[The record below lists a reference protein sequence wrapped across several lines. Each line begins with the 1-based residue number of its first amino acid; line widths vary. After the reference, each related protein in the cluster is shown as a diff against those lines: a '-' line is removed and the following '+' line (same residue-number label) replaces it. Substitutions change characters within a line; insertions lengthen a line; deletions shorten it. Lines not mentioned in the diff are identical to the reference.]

1 MVFNSSCT
9 EIPVE
14 NYVQQNKRNMSDS
27 ITTWR
32 TKKVEIQTYLKYFTE
47 NKDGRKKLLNKYL
60 IEEKLKSYD
69 KVDCVRK
76 CDYYNLPYSTYK
88 DVHVKYLPRLD

>member
-14 NYVQQNKRNMSDS
+14 NYVQQNKQNMSDS

-47 NKDGRKKLLNKYL
+47 NKDGRKKKFN
-60 IEEKLKSYD
+60 I
-69 KVDCVRK
+69 
-76 CDYYNLPYSTYK
+76 
-88 DVHVKYLPRLD
+88 